1 LPKAK
6 KVFGHRF
13 SDASTKR
20 LELKESKV
28 PSPSTY
34 DISGLGMCSSQQ
46 KFAPY
51 LKNGSQTSLNAE
63 QKDKRFELAPHIKG
77 GTFMKT

>member
-1 LPKAK
+1 VTAPDEFNSLPKLK
-6 KVFGHRF
+6 KVFGHKF

-34 DISGLGMCSSQQ
+34 DISHLGMCSSQQ
-46 KFAPY
+46 KFEPY
-51 LKNGSQTSLNAE
+51 QKNGS
-63 QKDKRFELAPHIKG
+63 
-77 GTFMKT
+77 